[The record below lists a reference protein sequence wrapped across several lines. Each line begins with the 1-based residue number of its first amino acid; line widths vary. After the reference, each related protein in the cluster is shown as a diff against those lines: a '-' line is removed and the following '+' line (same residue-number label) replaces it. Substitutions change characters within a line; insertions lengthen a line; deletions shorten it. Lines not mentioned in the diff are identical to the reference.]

1 VARTLPKYQYRAVC
15 THVIDGDTYDLDVD
29 LGLGVTL
36 NVRAR
41 LRNVDAP
48 EVYGVKKGSREFA
61 LGQDALSAAA
71 EWFGTR
77 QGRCIVRTH
86 KATDGGTWL
95 VEVICE
101 QSGLQLGDTLTMG
114 GHNKAMQPG

>member
-1 VARTLPKYQYRAVC
+1 VAFILPKYQYRAVC
-15 THVIDGDTYDLDVD
+15 TRVVYGDTYDLDVD

-36 NVRAR
+36 NIRAR

-61 LGQDALSAAA
+61 LGQEAVSAAA

-86 KATDGGTWL
+86 KAADGGAWL
-95 VEVICE
+95 VEVICR
-101 QSGLQLGDTLTMG
+101 QTGLQLGDTLTMG
-114 GHNKAMQPG
+114 GHNKAMAPG